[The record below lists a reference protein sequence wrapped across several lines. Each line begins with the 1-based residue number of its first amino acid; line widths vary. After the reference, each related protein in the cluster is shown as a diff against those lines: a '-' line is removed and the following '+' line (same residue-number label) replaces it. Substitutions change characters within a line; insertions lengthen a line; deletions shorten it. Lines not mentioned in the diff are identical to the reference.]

1 MVTKAD
7 TFANTKC
14 MCVSYN

>member
-7 TFANTKC
+7 TFAN